1 MIATRFRQ
9 IGLLLF
15 AIVISG
21 IAFFQLF
28 ARVYS
33 GFPANLVTALVAVA
47 VLFIVLWALLLKF
60 QPYASQEI
68 LPCVMLLTAIGT
80 MMIARIDYAKNTS
93 VAYRQLIWAC
103 VALVLTCIF
112 IIVLRDYR
120 VLRRFSYVSMVIG
133 LALLLSPMIPGLGK
147 EIGGARIWIGF
158 GSHTLQPG
166 EFAKL
171 FLAFFFAAYLFN
183 HRDQLAVGGKKVA
196 GLQLPRVKDMGP
208 LILVWFASIGV
219 LVVQHDLGTSLMF
232 FAMFVSMLYVATGRG
247 SWLII
252 GGIAFVVAAVFSVK
266 VFAHVGYRVDG
277 WLHPFDAA
285 VYNRRYGSSYQLV
298 TGLFGLASGG
308 LLGTGIGQGHPGLT
322 PLGNSDFI
330 YSSLGEELGLTG
342 LMAILM
348 LYLIIITSGLLTA
361 MKIKDGFGKL
371 LASGL
376 VFTMAFQVFTV
387 VGGLTLVIPMTGL
400 TMPYMAAGGS
410 SLVANYILA
419 ALLIVISNE
428 ANKPEPEGELSN
440 TMQYEA
446 MEALN
451 ERNAQKKLNE
461 AKRSHSRSRS
471 RHRAEEPE
479 LESATS
485 SFPVATSPSSPSTSS
500 PSSTSPSPRS
510 AASAPVASAESD
522 SPYSPMPS
530 NPMPQKTSPMPQAT
544 QPAPETQYPDNAQP
558 ANPLGSDDSG
568 IQNLS
573 FDDLMGGS
581 R

>member
-15 AIVISG
+15 AIAISG

-28 ARVYS
+28 ARVYQ
-33 GFPANLVTALVAVA
+33 GFPANLVTALVVVA

-93 VAYRQLIWAC
+93 VAYRQLIWVC
-103 VALVLTCIF
+103 VSLVLTCIF
-112 IIVLRDYR
+112 IVALRDYR
-120 VLRRFSYVSMVIG
+120 VLRRFSYVSMMVG

-147 EIGGARIWIGF
+147 TINGARIWIGF

-171 FLAFFFAAYLFN
+171 FLAFFFAAYLFD

-196 GLQLPRVKDMGP
+196 GLQLPRVRDMGP
-208 LILVWFASIGV
+208 LIIIWIAAIGV

-252 GGIAFVVAAVFSVK
+252 GGIAFAIAAVFSVK
-266 VFAHVGYRVDG
+266 LFAHVGNRVDN
-277 WLHPFDAA
+277 WLNPFKPAI
-285 VYNRRYGSSYQLV
+285 YGRKGGSYQLV
-298 TGLFGLASGG
+298 TGIFGLASGG
-308 LLGTGIGQGHPGLT
+308 LMGTGIGQGHPGLT

-330 YSSLGEELGLTG
+330 YASLGEELGLTG
-342 LMAILM
+342 LMAILL

-387 VGGLTLVIPMTGL
+387 VGGITLVIPMTGL

-428 ANKPEPEGELSN
+428 ANKPEPEGELST

-446 MEALN
+446 IAALN
-451 ERNAQKKLNE
+451 ERSAKK
-461 AKRSHSRSRS
+461 KRDESRHSHSRRRS
-471 RHRAEEPE
+471 NDAEPT
-479 LESATS
+479 TS
-485 SFPVATSPSSPSTSS
+485 SFPVSANAPAKAPTQEVSSADT
-500 PSSTSPSPRS
+500 
-510 AASAPVASAESD
+510 D
-522 SPYSPMPS
+522 
-530 NPMPQKTSPMPQAT
+530 
-544 QPAPETQYPDNAQP
+544 
-558 ANPLGSDDSG
+558 
-568 IQNLS
+568 IQDLN
-573 FDDLMGGS
+573 FDDLMGGTQ
-581 R
+581 